1 MHIALQIYFDPKIT
15 DHLYIVLKT
24 VNDIQSIV
32 LEPSYKPK
40 YTYNSSSHK
49 SSSKSYWFQD
59 WTSSHYP
66 TILLISMI
74 FHTYTQMFVIHVV
87 GFKLDLK
94 TTIKTSISIWKNPK
108 KVDQLLQVVLTHTWI
123 ILHSKTEYL
132 Q

>member
-59 WTSSHYP
+59 
-66 TILLISMI
+66 
-74 FHTYTQMFVIHVV
+74 
-87 GFKLDLK
+87 
-94 TTIKTSISIWKNPK
+94 
-108 KVDQLLQVVLTHTWI
+108 
-123 ILHSKTEYL
+123 
-132 Q
+132 